1 MIQQWDDPKR
11 QSSAKQMD
19 SLRESIQK
27 LTRSVNPLG
36 KLLDFLQEDIDS
48 MQRELSVWKETNRQ
62 TNFELNKER
71 GYELLISQ
79 QKQIIYL

>member
-1 MIQQWDDPKR
+1 
-11 QSSAKQMD
+11 MD

-62 TNFELNKER
+62 TNLELNKER
-71 GYELLISQ
+71 G
-79 QKQIIYL
+79 

>member
-1 MIQQWDDPKR
+1 
-11 QSSAKQMD
+11 MD

-62 TNFELNKER
+62 TNLELNKER
-71 GYELLISQ
+71 GYE
-79 QKQIIYL
+79 

>member
-1 MIQQWDDPKR
+1 
-11 QSSAKQMD
+11 MD

-71 GYELLISQ
+71 GYELLISS
-79 QKQIIYL
+79 KSK

>member
-1 MIQQWDDPKR
+1 
-11 QSSAKQMD
+11 MD

-62 TNFELNKER
+62 TNLELNKER
-71 GYELLISQ
+71 GYELLIA
-79 QKQIIYL
+79 